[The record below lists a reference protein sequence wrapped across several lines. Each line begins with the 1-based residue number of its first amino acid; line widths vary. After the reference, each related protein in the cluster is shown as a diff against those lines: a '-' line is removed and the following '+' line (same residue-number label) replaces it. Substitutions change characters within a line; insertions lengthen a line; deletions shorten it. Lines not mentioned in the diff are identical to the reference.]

1 MDSSNSNRQG
11 SSRRGHRIISSY
23 KKDPTPTPD
32 ADPTLD
38 AFKKKNKHN
47 TENLYAQPS
56 HINTLDANTQ
66 PIGQAVSP
74 NPNKHSYASNSSSG
88 EKGDL
93 SKTNKLQLQRDKLK
107 RERQKRD
114 NKATDSEQNPLDEDL
129 IDMNKSLYN
138 LEFFNRTNK
147 SRIYGNPQ
155 KNDNGYADDIDAILN
170 RGNDMRAGRADPG
183 KAFSIINDTAALKKK
198 NNWDYDIGEIGGYDP
213 QPSRAGGNFK
223 KKGFG
228 RGEGLGLSQE
238 LKMLGIKNDAQK
250 NAMFGAPGG
259 GGPPESELRAKDKGA
274 SLGNQ
279 PGLGVVDFGY
289 KNFEDIV
296 ARNSKFSMPKNPY
309 GKKLSFRIFSTWG
322 EKFYVGLCGIEVF
335 NADGIPIKIPG
346 SCISA
351 TPRDLTILPDY
362 SDDPRKLEN

>member
-11 SSRRGHRIISSY
+11 SSRRGHRVISSY
-23 KKDPTPTPD
+23 KKDSIPAPD
-32 ADPTLD
+32 PDPALD
-38 AFKKKNKHN
+38 AFKKKKKHN
-47 TENLYAQPS
+47 IDDLYAQPT
-56 HINTLDANTQ
+56 HINTLDGNTQ
-66 PIGQAVSP
+66 PISNTLSP
-74 NPNKHSYASNSSSG
+74 NPNKYSYGENSSSG

-114 NKATDSEQNPLDEDL
+114 NKATDSQQNYTQDEEL

-147 SRIYGNPQ
+147 SRIHGMAQ
-155 KNDNGYADDIDAILN
+155 KGDNGYADDIDAILN
-170 RGNDMRAGRADPG
+170 RGNDMRAGRADPSN
-183 KAFSIINDTAALKKK
+183 AFNIINDTAALKRK
-198 NNWDYDIGEIGGYDP
+198 NNWDYDIEEIGGYDP
-213 QPSRAGGNFK
+213 KPSVGGNFK

-228 RGEGLGLSQE
+228 GGDGMGLSQE

-259 GGPPESELRAKDKGA
+259 PPGAELRAKDKGA
-274 SLGNQ
+274 SLGDQ
-279 PGLGVVDFGY
+279 AGPGVVDFGY
-289 KNFEDIV
+289 KNFDDIV
-296 ARNSKFSMPKNPY
+296 VRNSKFSMPKNPY

-335 NADGIPIKIPG
+335 NADGIPLKIPG